1 MPSVAKRSL
10 TGSER
15 AAVLLMSLGEQDAA
29 AVLKLMD
36 PREVER
42 VGTAMASLQGVS
54 SEQIAE
60 VMDTFAKAMDAQSP
74 LAPNPH
80 EYIRKMITN
89 AIGGKRAESL
99 IDRILHRGRSKGLE
113 ALKWM
118 PTKQIAEMLANEHPQ
133 INAIVLS
140 HLEPP
145 QAAEILMGI
154 EPELRNEIVHRIAS
168 LGEIQESALAE
179 LDRLMSK
186 RSDAEGAQR
195 VASVGGM
202 KTAADMINSL
212 DKSSEEGVLSYL
224 RQADAEMTRRIE
236 DLMFSF
242 EVILTIDD
250 RSVQNIL
257 REITND
263 VLIVALKGADVEIQE
278 KIFKNMS
285 RRASEMLREDMAL
298 KGPMRVSEVEA
309 AQKEILAVIRRM
321 VDEGAIVLPGKGERL
336 V

>member
-10 TGSER
+10 SGSER

-186 RSDAEGAQR
+186 RSDAEGTR

>member
-1 MPSVAKRSL
+1 MASTARKLS
-10 TGSER
+10 GSER

-42 VGTAMASLQGVS
+42 VGTAMAALGGVS
-54 SEQIAE
+54 GEQISE
-60 VMDTFAKAMDAQSP
+60 VMDRFAEAVDSQSP
-74 LAPNPH
+74 LAANAH
-80 EYIRKMITN
+80 EYIRKMITS
-89 AIGGKRAESL
+89 AVGGKRAESL

-118 PTKQIAEMLANEHPQ
+118 PTKAIGEMLANEHPQ
-133 INAIVLS
+133 INAIVLA
-140 HLEPP
+140 HLDPA
-145 QAAEILMGI
+145 QAAEILNNTP
-154 EPELRNEIVHRIAS
+154 PEQRNEVVHRIAS
-168 LGEIQESALAE
+168 LGDIQESALAE

-186 RSDAEGAQR
+186 RSDGEGAQR
-195 VASVGGM
+195 TASVGGM

-212 DKSSEEGVLSYL
+212 DKRSEEEVLNYL
-224 RQADAEMTRRIE
+224 RETDAEMTGRIE
-236 DLMFSF
+236 ELMFSF
-242 EVILTIDD
+242 EVVLGIDD
-250 RSVQNIL
+250 RAVQAIL

-263 VLIVALKGADVEIQE
+263 VLIVALKGADQEIQE

-285 RRASEMLREDMAL
+285 KRAAEMLREDMSL

-309 AQKEILAVIRRM
+309 AQKEILAVVRRM
-321 VDEGAIVLPGKGERL
+321 IDEGAIVLPGKGEKL